1 MNNQLIINV
10 KLKNVNHVM
19 LMDYVCNVIQDSN
32 QSKVIQCVD
41 QSVLLLNVKFVKMNK
56 HVKFVKMVSNMIHK
70 IMNVNQKV
78 IVQSQCV
85 NNVMMLMMLVYN
97 VSQVS
102 NQFKVIPC
110 VVQSVQFLNVKNVL
124 MNKHVKY
131 VKKDS
136 NMIHKIINVKQEE
149 EDNYKMKMILKSMLP
164 QKTV

>member
-102 NQFKVIPC
+102 NQFKIIPC
-110 VVQSVQFLNVKNVL
+110 VV
-124 MNKHVKY
+124 
-131 VKKDS
+131 
-136 NMIHKIINVKQEE
+136 
-149 EDNYKMKMILKSMLP
+149 
-164 QKTV
+164 